1 MGHSTSTCSHLTETA
16 IERPS
21 MCI

>member
-1 MGHSTSTCSHLTETA
+1 MGHSTSTCSHLTEPA